1 MCPQMT
7 SLRRCVTLSSHGALM
22 QLSTQ
27 ALRLLDSFALRA
39 KRSFYGMRQGAHR
52 SQRRGHGVEFAE
64 YRQYEVGDNPRSID
78 WNLYSRSDKLY
89 CKRYLEEENVA
100 VYIIIDGSRS
110 LTNRTLRAK
119 WDTAAYIASGV
130 GYIALATQD
139 PVMISV
145 LGGAY
150 SPRYW
155 GGRAYG
161 ALGSFIQVATED
173 VVSETTQD
181 IDLVRAAKQAA
192 ARVRFPGICVLI
204 SDFLYPREIL
214 QSVLAPFR
222 ARNMEIHAV
231 QVLGPWDLS
240 LSSRQG
246 GMVLLDSETGGVRGV
261 EITASTKAQ
270 YSHAVRE
277 HNSLVRSDCLAAQVS
292 YTQAV
297 VSESVL
303 TDQAGIEQCAL
314 EAIGR
319 MGLFV

>member
-1 MCPQMT
+1 MASLQMT

-22 QLSTQ
+22 QLSPQ

-100 VYIIIDGSRS
+100 VYIVIDGSRS
-110 LTNRTLRAK
+110 LTHTALREK
-119 WDTAAYIASGV
+119 WDAAVTIASAV

-139 PVMISV
+139 PVMVSV
-145 LGGAY
+145 LGGPH

-155 GGRAYG
+155 GGRAFVPLVQFLS
-161 ALGSFIQVATED
+161 AATEQ
-173 VVSETTQD
+173 VVSDTTVA
-181 IDLVRAAKQAA
+181 IDLVSAAKQAA
-192 ARVRFPGICVLI
+192 ARVRFPGICVVI
-204 SDFLYPREIL
+204 SDFLYPRETL
-214 QSVLAPFR
+214 QQLLAPFR

-231 QVLGPWDLS
+231 QVLGSADLS
-240 LSSRQG
+240 LRGAQG
-246 GMVLLDSETGGVRGV
+246 GAVLMDSETGDSRGV
-261 EITASTKAQ
+261 LITRETEQQ
-270 YSHAVRE
+270 YAELLHE
-277 HNSLVRSDCLAAQVS
+277 HNAQVRHDCLSAQVS
-292 YTQAV
+292 HTPVALSPQGSIENAAV
-297 VSESVL
+297 
-303 TDQAGIEQCAL
+303 
-314 EAIGR
+314 EAVGR

>member
-1 MCPQMT
+1 
-7 SLRRCVTLSSHGALM
+7 M
-22 QLSTQ
+22 QLSPQ

-64 YRQYEVGDNPRSID
+64 YRQYEVGDSPRSID

-110 LTNRTLRAK
+110 MAHTALREK
-119 WDTAAYIASGV
+119 WDAATTIASSV
-130 GYIALATQD
+130 AYIALATQD
-139 PVMISV
+139 PVMVSV
-145 LGGAY
+145 LGGPY

-155 GGRAYG
+155 GGRAF
-161 ALGSFIQVATED
+161 APLSSFLVEATAQ
-173 VVSETTQD
+173 VVSDATGD

-192 ARVRFPGICVLI
+192 ARVRFPGICVVI
-204 SDFLYPREIL
+204 SDFLYPRETV
-214 QSVLAPFR
+214 QQVLAPFR

-231 QVLGPWDLS
+231 QVLGPGDLA
-240 LSSRQG
+240 LQSSG
-246 GMVLLDSETGGVRGV
+246 GGVVLLDSETGGSRGV
-261 EITASTKAQ
+261 EVTPATAAQ
-270 YSHAVRE
+270 YTTLLRE
-277 HNSLVRSDCLAAQVS
+277 HNAQVRQDCLSAQVS
-292 YTQAV
+292 YTEVILGQGA
-297 VSESVL
+297 S
-303 TDQAGIEQCAL
+303 IEQCAL